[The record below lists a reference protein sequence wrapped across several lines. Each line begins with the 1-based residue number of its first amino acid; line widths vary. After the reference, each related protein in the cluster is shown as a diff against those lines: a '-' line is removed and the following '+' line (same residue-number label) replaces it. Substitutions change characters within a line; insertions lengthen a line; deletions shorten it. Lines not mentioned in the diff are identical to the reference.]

1 MNIMAMSIIKPESP
15 LNHKEAQID
24 TITKLAK
31 ENSVIGITDLSGISS
46 SALQGIRASLRSGE
60 VKATLKVAKNTLKM
74 IALEEIAKDKGKK
87 DIQKLIS
94 HISGSCALI
103 FSNTNPF
110 KLQQFLNKNE
120 VPAPAK
126 AGQISPVDVYI
137 PDGLTNL
144 DPGPIIS
151 ELGSIGLQTRIEKG
165 KIRIIKTAKVLSIG
179 ETVSENHASV
189 LTRLGI
195 QPFSVSLKLSQILD
209 GGQIIDG
216 SILQVDESKIISD
229 LQQAYMNALA
239 LAMDPQV
246 TYFSEESIPLLL
258 NKAVHQSIGL
268 SLELNYPTENN
279 VNLLLAKTKA
289 QAEKLKDSVSQKDA
303 NIQFED

>member
-1 MNIMAMSIIKPESP
+1 MNIMAISMSKPENA
-15 LNHKEAQID
+15 LTRKEAQID

-46 SALQGIRASLRSGE
+46 NAIQGIRASLRTGE
-60 VKATLKVAKNTLKM
+60 IKATIKVAKNTLKSV
-74 IALEEIAKDKGKK
+74 ALEKIAKSADKK
-87 DIQKLIS
+87 DIPKLIS

-110 KLQQFLNKNE
+110 KLQNFLNKNK

-126 AGQISPVDVYI
+126 AGQISTVDVYI
-137 PDGLTNL
+137 PEGLTNL

-151 ELGSIGLQTRIEKG
+151 ELSSIGLQTRIEKG
-165 KIRIIKTAKVLSIG
+165 KIRITKTSKVLSIG
-179 ETVSENHASV
+179 DTVSESHAAV

-195 QPFSVSLKLSQILD
+195 QPFSVSLRLSQVLD
-209 GGQIIDG
+209 NGTIIDG
-216 SILQVDESKIISD
+216 SVLQVDEDKIIRD

-246 TYFSEESIPLLL
+246 VYYAEETIPLLL
-258 NKAVHQSIGL
+258 DNAVRQSIGL
-268 SLELNYPTENN
+268 SLELNYPTESN
-279 VNLLLAKTKA
+279 VDLLLAKTKA
-289 QAEKLKDSVSQKDA
+289 QAEKLKDKVSQKDSS
-303 NIQFED
+303 IQFTD

>member
-1 MNIMAMSIIKPESP
+1 MNIMAIAISKPKSA
-15 LNHKEAQID
+15 LTRKKAQIE
-24 TITKLAK
+24 TITKLAE

-60 VKATLKVAKNTLKM
+60 VEATIKVAKNTLKSV
-74 IALEEIAKDKGKK
+74 ALGKLAESPNKK
-87 DIQKLIS
+87 DFQKLLS

-110 KLQQFLNKNE
+110 KLQRFLSKNK

-137 PDGLTNL
+137 PEGVTNL

-165 KIRIIKTAKVLSIG
+165 KIRITKTAKVLSIG
-179 ETVSENHASV
+179 DTVSESHAAV

-195 QPFSVSLKLSQILD
+195 QPFSVSLQLSQVLDNGEILD
-209 GGQIIDG
+209 G
-216 SILQVDESKIISD
+216 STLQVDENKIISD
-229 LQQAYMNALA
+229 LKLAYMNALA
-239 LAMDPQV
+239 LAMNAQV
-246 TYFSEESIPLLL
+246 TYYSKETIPLLL
-258 NKAVHQSIGL
+258 NNAVRQSVGL
-268 SLELNYPTENN
+268 SLELNYPTDNN

-289 QAEKLKDSVSQKDA
+289 QAEKLKNKISQEDSS
-303 NIQFED
+303 IRFED

>member
-1 MNIMAMSIIKPESP
+1 MNIMAISISKPESP
-15 LNHKEAQID
+15 LNRKEAQID
-24 TITKLAK
+24 TIKKLAK

-60 VKATLKVAKNTLKM
+60 VKATIKVAKNTLKTVALKK
-74 IALEEIAKDKGKK
+74 IAESTDKK
-87 DIQKLIS
+87 DLQKLIS

-110 KLQQFLNKNE
+110 KLQQFLNKNK

-137 PDGLTNL
+137 PEGLTNL

-151 ELGSIGLQTRIEKG
+151 ELGSIGLKTRIEKG
-165 KIRIIKTAKVLSIG
+165 KIRIIKTAKVLSIS
-179 ETVSENHASV
+179 ETVSESHAAV

-195 QPFSVSLKLSQILD
+195 QPFSVSLRLSQVLD
-209 GGQIIDG
+209 SGDIIDG
-216 SILQVDESKIISD
+216 SVLQIDEDKIIRD

-239 LAMDPQV
+239 LAMDPRIIYY
-246 TYFSEESIPLLL
+246 TEETIPLLL
-258 NKAVHQSIGL
+258 NNAARQSVGL
-268 SLELNYPTENN
+268 SLELNYPTKNN
-279 VNLLLAKTKA
+279 VDLLLAKTKA
-289 QAEKLKDSVSQKDA
+289 QADKLKDTISLKDPT
-303 NIQFED
+303 IQFED

>member
-1 MNIMAMSIIKPESP
+1 MNIMAMSIAKPESP

-303 NIQFED
+303 NIQVED

>member
-1 MNIMAMSIIKPESP
+1 MNIMAISISQLESP
-15 LNHKEAQID
+15 LTSKEAQID
-24 TITKLAK
+24 TITKLAD
-31 ENSVIGITDLSGISS
+31 EYSVIGITDLNGISS

-60 VKATLKVAKNTLKM
+60 IKATIKVAKNNLKT
-74 IALEEIAKDKGKK
+74 IALKKIAGSANRKDL
-87 DIQKLIS
+87 QKLIS

-110 KLQQFLNKNE
+110 KLQQFLNRNK

-137 PDGLTNL
+137 PEGLTNL

-165 KIRIIKTAKVLSIG
+165 KIRISKTAKVLSIG
-179 ETVSENHASV
+179 ETVSESHASV

-195 QPFSVSLKLSQILD
+195 QPFSVSLRLSQVLD
-209 GGQIIDG
+209 SGSIIDG
-216 SILQVDESKIISD
+216 SILQVDEDKIISD

-239 LAMDPQV
+239 LAMDPLV
-246 TYFSEESIPLLL
+246 IYYTEETIPLLL
-258 NKAVHQSIGL
+258 NNAARQSIGL
-268 SLELNYPTENN
+268 SLELNYPTKNN
-279 VNLLLAKTKA
+279 VDLLLAKSKA
-289 QAEKLKDSVSQKDA
+289 QAEKLKDTISQKDS